1 MNDDPSAGALRN
13 RRLFGALVLAFA
25 TAAAVWTVTSAAAL
39 SVTFDEP
46 HHLATGL
53 EWWQFGTYRWW
64 TENPPLPKVLTALG
78 PYLAGARLPARP
90 NTPGMDDPWDAGIT
104 ALDQGGT
111 RILMLARL
119 ATLPFLLLTLGLT
132 FVLAGGRRRLVPATV
147 ATALVAT
154 YPPLL
159 GHAGLATTDVAAV
172 ASVLGF
178 LLALD
183 RWMAAP
189 TRWRAATVGATVA
202 AATLCKL
209 TAPPVCAIV
218 GLAWLVGAR
227 WSHGTWLPAP
237 APPRRREL
245 ARQVGLAVVAAFVVA
260 WAGYRFSTGRL
271 DDLPPMDYM
280 GTPVLPPPAQRSAA
294 LAWLARAPLP
304 APELLHGLLFLRAHD
319 LHGHQ
324 AFLFGET
331 REHGFRSFYLVGLLL
346 KSPLPF
352 LLLVVAAIP
361 RAIGRR
367 ARATLGARGLGAGLA
382 AVAAL
387 AFSTLVTVNIGV
399 RHFLIVVPLLA
410 IFAGIAAGSW
420 LEVLG
425 ARRRAGAAAALAVL
439 LASSIAIVERARP
452 ELMAYF
458 NPLAGREPGH
468 ALIDSDLD
476 WGQDVRLLGRELRA
490 RGISSLHYGLFAI
503 VNPCDPDLPGLVPLA
518 PRQPVSGWV
527 VLSEQFYRAGLK
539 FSFRRESCAPGA
551 HYPFHIEPAD
561 AYDWLKRYEPVAWV
575 GASLRLYHVPERVP
589 EDRR

>member
-1 MNDDPSAGALRN
+1 MNDDRSPGPDR
-13 RRLFGALVLAFA
+13 RRLLLGTLALAAVG
-25 TAAAVWTVTSAAAL
+25 AAAVWTVASAAVL
-39 SVTFDEP
+39 SPTFDEP
-46 HHLATGL
+46 HHIATGL

-90 NTPGMDDPWDAGIT
+90 YAPGMDDPWDAGIT

-119 ATLPFLLLTLGLT
+119 ATVPFLLLALGLT
-132 FVLAGGRRRLVPATV
+132 FVLAGGRRRLLPAVV

-172 ASVLGF
+172 ASVLAF
-178 LLALD
+178 LLGLD
-183 RWMAAP
+183 RWTAAP
-189 TRWRAATVGATVA
+189 TRRRAAAVGATLA
-202 AATLCKL
+202 LATLCKL
-209 TAPPVCAIV
+209 TAPPVCAVV
-218 GLAWLVGAR
+218 GIAWLVGAR
-227 WSHGTWLPAP
+227 LARGTWLAAP

-245 ARQVGLAVVAAFVVA
+245 AAQVALAAVAAFLVA

-280 GTPVLPPPAQRSAA
+280 GTPVLPPMGERSAF
-294 LAWLARAPLP
+294 LAWLARLPLP
-304 APELLHGLLFLRAHD
+304 APELLHGVLFLRAHD
-319 LHGHQ
+319 GHGHL

-331 REHGFRSFYLVGLLL
+331 REHGFRTFFLVGLLL

-352 LLLVVAAIP
+352 LLLVAAAIP
-361 RAIGRR
+361 RAITRRGR
-367 ARATLGARGLGAGLA
+367 AALGAPGLGAGLA
-382 AVAAL
+382 AAAAL
-387 AFSTLVTVNIGV
+387 AFSTFVRVNIGV

-410 IFAGIAAGSW
+410 IFASAGAVSW

-425 ARRRAGAAAALAVL
+425 PRRRAAALGAAALAL
-439 LASSIAIVERARP
+439 LLILQAAITERARP

-503 VNPCDPDLPGLVPLA
+503 VNPCDPELPGLVPLE
-518 PRQPVSGWV
+518 PRRPVTGWV

-551 HYPFHIEPAD
+551 HYPFHIDPAD
-561 AYDWLKRYEPVAWV
+561 AYDWLKAYQPVARV
-575 GASLRLYHVPERVP
+575 GASLRLYHIPER
-589 EDRR
+589 